1 MTPQII
7 AATVA
12 LAVAVLSPSAIAA
25 NAWEGATTR
34 LNVKLNYLKNKN
46 GNICV
51 SLFSSG
57 DGFPDDGQKAALSK
71 CFSAQDL
78 SENGELILD
87 ISNTGSFALA
97 LFHDENMDRQLNT
110 GAFGIPLEGFA
121 FSNNPKIRFSA
132 PKFAECAV
140 NLTDSTQT
148 LSIDMKYFL
157 RPLQ

>member
-1 MTPQII
+1 MTPHII

-12 LAVAVLSPSAIAA
+12 LSVAVLSPSATAA
-25 NAWEGATTR
+25 NAWEGAPSR
-34 LNVKLNYLKNKN
+34 LNVKLNYLKSKN

-51 SLFSSG
+51 SLFSSE
-57 DGFPDDGQKAALSK
+57 DGFPDDGQKASLSK
-71 CFSAQDL
+71 CFSAQEL
-78 SENGELILD
+78 SDGAELMLD
-87 ISNTGSFALA
+87 VPSTGSFALA

-140 NLTDSTQT
+140 TPADSTQT